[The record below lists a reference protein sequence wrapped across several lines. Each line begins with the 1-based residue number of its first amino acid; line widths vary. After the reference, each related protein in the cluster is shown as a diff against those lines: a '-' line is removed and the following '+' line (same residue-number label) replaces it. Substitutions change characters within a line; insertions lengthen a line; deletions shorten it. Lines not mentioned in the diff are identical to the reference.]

1 MKKHCLVTGASGRSD
16 IFLKLEFV
24 KKALIIAVILITF
37 RHGVLA
43 MVIGQAILS
52 PLCVFV
58 NAWPNRGL
66 INYTTKQQIRDVL
79 PVLILSIVMGWVVL
93 FCGQIISDMLLLL
106 LVQIILGG
114 GGIYFWLSAVFRL
127 EAGQY
132 VLNTLRERIPLLA
145 EKGYL

>member
-1 MKKHCLVTGASGRSD
+1 
-16 IFLKLEFV
+16 
-24 KKALIIAVILITF
+24 
-37 RHGVLA
+37 
-43 MVIGQAILS
+43 MVIGKAILS

-79 PVLILSIVMGWVVL
+79 PVLILSIVMGGVVL

-114 GGIYFWLSAVFRL
+114 GIYFWLSAVFRL
-127 EAGQY
+127 DAGQY